1 MSPDVVKNP
10 RTELKQ
16 KSVNKDV
23 QSVIDAVEGSQEL
36 FKNSLPMIASE
47 NITSPMVRQVL
58 SSDLG
63 HRYAEGQ
70 VGHRFYQGCGFV
82 DIIEAKCIELAKDV
96 FQAPHVNVQPIS
108 GVNCNIAAFF
118 ALGEPGDKLMALAVP
133 SGGHI
138 SHAKYSAAGIRGLK
152 IYTHPYDNS
161 IMNIDTGKMLKEI
174 RRLKPDIV
182 MFGASLFLF
191 PHPVEEAREI
201 CDEIGAS
208 IVYDAA
214 HVMGLI
220 AGGQFQDPLREGADV
235 VTASTH
241 KTFPGPQGG
250 MILCNEKW
258 AKEIDDAVF
267 PGTVS
272 NFHLHHKAGLAI
284 ALAEMKQFGRA
295 YAEQTVKNAQALGS
309 YMDEMG
315 FNVLCKDLGYTKSH
329 QVAVDVSKIGGGSV
343 IAQTMERAN
352 IIANKNLFPWDS
364 VNGTDDPSGIRLGTQ
379 ELTRLGMKEREMKE
393 VARLIRRVAIDREE
407 PEKVKKDVVHL
418 KSQYQTV
425 QYCFD
430 GDGAYEFILR

>member
-82 DIIEAKCIELAKDV
+82 DIIEAKCIELARDV

-258 AKEIDDAVF
+258 AKDIDDAVF

>member
-1 MSPDVVKNP
+1 MNS
-10 RTELKQ
+10 
-16 KSVNKDV
+16 DV
-23 QSVIDAVEGSQEL
+23 QCVVDAVMGSQEL
-36 FKNSLPMIASE
+36 FKYSLPMIASE
-47 NITSPMVRQVL
+47 NVTSPLVRQVL

-82 DIIEAKCIELAKDV
+82 DTIEAKAIELAKEV
-96 FQAPHVNVQPIS
+96 FRAPHVNVQPIS

-118 ALGEPGDKLMALAVP
+118 ALAQPGDKLLALAVP

-138 SHAKYSAAGIRGLK
+138 SHAKFSAAGIRGMK

-161 IMNIDTGKMLKEI
+161 KMNIDVDGMVKEI
-174 RRLKPDIV
+174 KRLKPKVV

-191 PHPVEEAREI
+191 PHPVKEAREA
-201 CDEIGAS
+201 CDEVGAS

-214 HVMGLI
+214 HVAGLI
-220 AGGQFQDPLREGADV
+220 AGGEFQDPLKEGADV

-250 MILCNEKW
+250 IILCKEKW
-258 AKEIDDAVF
+258 AKDIDEAVF

-284 ALAEMKQFGRA
+284 ALAEMKQFGKA
-295 YAEQTVKNAQALGS
+295 YARQTVKNAQALAAS
-309 YMDEMG
+309 MDDMG
-315 FNVLCKDLGYTKSH
+315 FSVLCKEQGYTKSH

-343 IAQTMERAN
+343 VAAN
-352 IIANKNLFPWDS
+352 LEKANVIANKNLFPWDN

-379 ELTRLGMKEREMKE
+379 ELTRLGMKEPEMKE
-393 VARLIRRVAIDREE
+393 VARVLKRVAIDKEK
-407 PEKVKKDVVHL
+407 PEKVKKDVILL

-430 GDGAYEFILR
+430 GDGAYEFMLR

>member
-1 MSPDVVKNP
+1 LSPNVIKNP
-10 RTELKQ
+10 LLKT
-16 KSVNKDV
+16 KKMNKDV
-23 QSVIDAVEGSQEL
+23 QCVVDAVMGSQEL

-47 NITSPMVRQVL
+47 NVTSPLVRQVL

-82 DIIEAKCIELAKDV
+82 DTIEAKAIELAKDV
-96 FQAPHVNVQPIS
+96 FRAPHVNVQPIS

-118 ALGEPGDKLMALAVP
+118 ALAQPGDKLLALAVP

-138 SHAKYSAAGIRGLK
+138 SHAKYSAAGIRGMK

-161 IMNIDTGKMLKEI
+161 KMNIDVDGMIREI
-174 RRLKPDIV
+174 KRLKPKVV

-191 PHPVEEAREI
+191 PHPVAEAREA
-201 CDEIGAS
+201 CDEVGAS

-214 HVMGLI
+214 HVAGLI
-220 AGGQFQDPLREGADV
+220 AGGEFQDPLREGADV

-250 MILCNEKW
+250 IILCKEKW
-258 AKEIDDAVF
+258 AKDVDEAVF

-284 ALAEMKQFGRA
+284 ALAEMKKFGKA
-295 YAEQTVKNAQALGS
+295 YARQTVKNAQALAA
-309 YMDEMG
+309 YMDDMG
-315 FNVLCKDLGYTKSH
+315 FSVLCKDQGYTKSH

-343 IAQTMERAN
+343 VAASLEKAN
-352 IIANKNLFPWDS
+352 VIANKNLFPWDN

-379 ELTRLGMKEREMKE
+379 ELTRLGMKEPEMKE
-393 VARLIRRVAIDREE
+393 VARILKRVAIDKEK
-407 PEKVKKDVVHL
+407 PEKVKKDVILL

-430 GDGAYEFILR
+430 GDGAYEFMLR

>member
-1 MSPDVVKNP
+1 V
-10 RTELKQ
+10 
-16 KSVNKDV
+16 
-23 QSVIDAVEGSQEL
+23 
-36 FKNSLPMIASE
+36 
-47 NITSPMVRQVL
+47 TSPLVRQVL

-82 DIIEAKCIELAKDV
+82 DTIEAKAIELAKDV
-96 FQAPHVNVQPIS
+96 FRAPHVNVQPIS

-118 ALGEPGDKLMALAVP
+118 ALAQPGDKLLALAVP

-138 SHAKYSAAGIRGLK
+138 SHAKFSAAGIRGMK

-161 IMNIDTGKMLKEI
+161 RMNIDADGMIREI
-174 RRLKPDIV
+174 KRLKPKVV

-191 PHPVEEAREI
+191 PHPVAEAREA
-201 CDEIGAS
+201 CDEVGAS

-214 HVMGLI
+214 HVAGLI
-220 AGGQFQDPLREGADV
+220 AGGEFQDPLKEGADV

-250 MILCNEKW
+250 IILCKEKW
-258 AKEIDDAVF
+258 AKDIDEAVF

-295 YAEQTVKNAQALGS
+295 YARQTVRNAQALAA
-309 YMDEMG
+309 YMDDMG
-315 FNVLCKDLGYTKSH
+315 FSVLCKDQGYTKSH
-329 QVAVDVSKIGGGSV
+329 QVAVDVSKIGGGSAV
-343 IAQTMERAN
+343 AAELEKAN
-352 IIANKNLFPWDS
+352 VIANKNLFPWDN

-379 ELTRLGMKEREMKE
+379 ELTRLGMKEPEMKE
-393 VARLIRRVAIDREE
+393 VARILKRVAIDGEK
-407 PEKVKKDVVHL
+407 PEKVKKDVILL

-430 GDGAYEFILR
+430 GDGAYEFMLR

>member
-10 RTELKQ
+10 LLKT
-16 KSVNKDV
+16 KKMNSDV
-23 QSVIDAVEGSQEL
+23 QCVVDAVMGSQEL
-36 FKNSLPMIASE
+36 FKYSLPMIASE
-47 NITSPMVRQVL
+47 NVTSPLVRQVL

-82 DIIEAKCIELAKDV
+82 DTIEAKAIELAKDV
-96 FQAPHVNVQPIS
+96 FRAPHVNVQPIS

-118 ALGEPGDKLMALAVP
+118 ALAQPGDKLLALAVP

-138 SHAKYSAAGIRGLK
+138 SHAKFSAAGIRGMK

-161 IMNIDTGKMLKEI
+161 KMNIDVDGMVKEI
-174 RRLKPDIV
+174 KRLKPKVV

-191 PHPVEEAREI
+191 PHPVKEAREA
-201 CDEIGAS
+201 CDEVGAS

-214 HVMGLI
+214 HVAGLI
-220 AGGQFQDPLREGADV
+220 AGGEFQDPLKEGADV

-250 MILCNEKW
+250 IILCKEKW
-258 AKEIDDAVF
+258 AKDIDEAVF

-284 ALAEMKQFGRA
+284 ALAEMKKFGKA
-295 YAEQTVKNAQALGS
+295 YARQTVKNAQALAA
-309 YMDEMG
+309 YMDDMG
-315 FNVLCKDLGYTKSH
+315 FSVLCKELGYTKSH

-343 IAQTMERAN
+343 VAAN
-352 IIANKNLFPWDS
+352 LEKANVIANKNLFPWDN

-379 ELTRLGMKEREMKE
+379 ELTRLGMKEPEMKE
-393 VARLIRRVAIDREE
+393 VARVLKRVAIDKEK
-407 PEKVKKDVVHL
+407 PEKVKKDVILL

-430 GDGAYEFILR
+430 SDGAYEFMLR